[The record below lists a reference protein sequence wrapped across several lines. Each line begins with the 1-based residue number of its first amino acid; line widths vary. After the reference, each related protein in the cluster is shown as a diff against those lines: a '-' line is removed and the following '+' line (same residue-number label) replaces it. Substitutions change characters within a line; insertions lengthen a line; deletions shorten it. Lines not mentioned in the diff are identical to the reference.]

1 MNHRMK
7 ERKNRKG
14 ESRIINQS
22 NADNVGGG
30 RGWGNASR
38 GNKTSNARGKKRG
51 GINKC
56 INKRKGKICKKCSL
70 FKDSSQIVD
79 APFLRHSR
87 DGNILMFI
95 NPRQATQQKPGLAL
109 SNLKP
114 LH

>member
-30 RGWGNASR
+30 GE
-38 GNKTSNARGKKRG
+38 G
-51 GINKC
+51 GIRQEEIKPAMQVKKKTREGIDKC
-56 INKRKGKICKKCSL
+56 INKRKGRYAKCSL

-79 APFLRHSR
+79 APFLRHTL

-95 NPRQATQQKPGLAL
+95 NARQATQQKPRLAL
-109 SNLKP
+109 SKIKP